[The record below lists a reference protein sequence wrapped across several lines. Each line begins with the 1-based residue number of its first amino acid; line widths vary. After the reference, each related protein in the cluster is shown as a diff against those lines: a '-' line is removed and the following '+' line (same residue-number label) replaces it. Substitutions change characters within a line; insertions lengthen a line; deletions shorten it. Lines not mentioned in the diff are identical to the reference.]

1 MEKYITDERTEL
13 KYELIGD
20 YYLIAGEDEP
30 EQKSFGIWGQRHLR
44 HLKRHHKVIYA
55 NLLTSGKLPEYLS
68 DLDWQAEEMFEQ
80 LVKHLTAVECVS
92 EQLKAAN
99 QMEWVRRMNSIRNR
113 AAEVVN
119 NELILI

>member
-1 MEKYITDERTEL
+1 
-13 KYELIGD
+13 
-20 YYLIAGEDEP
+20 
-30 EQKSFGIWGQRHLR
+30 
-44 HLKRHHKVIYA
+44 
-55 NLLTSGKLPEYLS
+55 
-68 DLDWQAEEMFEQ
+68 MFEQ